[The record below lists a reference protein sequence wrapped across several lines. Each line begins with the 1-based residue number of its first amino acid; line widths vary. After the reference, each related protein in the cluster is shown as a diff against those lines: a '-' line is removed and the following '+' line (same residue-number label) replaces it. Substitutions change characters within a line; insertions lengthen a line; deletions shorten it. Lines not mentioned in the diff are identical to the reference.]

1 VAHIYSNNGIIQRQ
15 QEGDFMEGLVVV
27 TGVNGHIGNNLARQL
42 VEAGYTVRGTVRSL
56 DKAPKLNMEFVEAD
70 VLNPND
76 WESALKGATGLF
88 HLATIYATTGDGQL
102 ILDTANQGTENVLRA
117 AAREGIKRVVYT
129 SSVAAIGSSP
139 KGVVKDE
146 SNWNSNF
153 SLPYT
158 QAKTESEKRA
168 WELAEELGID
178 LRVINPSGVLGGSF
192 SRPTPSTD
200 IIGDAMKGKYPVV
213 PKIPLAFVHVDDVAS
228 AHRLA
233 YEIDEANGRYVL
245 APYQDG
251 NIHDLLKR
259 ARKLYPKMKFPRIG
273 IPLWLLP
280 IVVLQDWFM
289 GLFTGKRLLTRS
301 AAKSFSKGDSKYS
314 SKKAEEELGLTWK
327 PYDDCIH
334 DTVEAY
340 R

>member
-1 VAHIYSNNGIIQRQ
+1 MQ
-15 QEGDFMEGLVVV
+15 GLVVV
-27 TGVNGHIGNNLARQL
+27 TGANGHIGNNLCRQL
-42 VEAGYTVRGTVRSL
+42 LEKGYTVRGTVRSL
-56 DKAPKLNMEFVEAD
+56 DKAPNLDMEFVEAD
-70 VLNPND
+70 VLKEEGWD
-76 WESALKGATGLF
+76 MVLEGASGLF
-88 HLATIYATTGDGQL
+88 HLATIYATSGDGQL
-102 ILDTANQGTENVLRA
+102 ILDTANKGTEIVFKA
-117 AAREGIKRVVYT
+117 AAKAGISRIVYT

-146 SNWNSNF
+146 SNWNENF

-158 QAKTESEKRA
+158 QAKTESERRA
-168 WELAEELGID
+168 WQLAEELNLD

-213 PKIPLAFVHVDDVAS
+213 PKIPLAFVHVDDVAT
-228 AHRLA
+228 AHINA
-233 YEIDEANGRYVL
+233 YEIDEASGRYVL

-259 ARKLYPKMKFPRIG
+259 AKKLYPKMKFPRLG

-280 IVVLQDWFM
+280 VVVLQDWFM

-301 AAKSFSKGDSKYS
+301 AAKSFSSGDAKYS

-327 PYDDCIH
+327 SYDDCIH

>member
-1 VAHIYSNNGIIQRQ
+1 
-15 QEGDFMEGLVVV
+15 MVV

-42 VEAGYTVRGTVRSL
+42 VDEGYTVRGTVRSM
-56 DKAPKLNMEFVEAD
+56 DKAPKLEMEFVEAD
-70 VLNPND
+70 VLNPED
-76 WESALKGATGLF
+76 WPKVLNGATWLF
-88 HLATIYATTGDGQL
+88 HLATIYATSGDGQL

-117 AAREGIKRVVYT
+117 AASEGIKRVVYT
-129 SSVAAIGSSP
+129 SSVAAIGTSP
-139 KGVVKDE
+139 KGVIKDE
-146 SNWNSNF
+146 SNWNENF

-158 QAKTESEKRA
+158 QAKTESERRA

-213 PKIPLAFVHVDDVAS
+213 PKIPLAFVHVDDVAT
-228 AHRLA
+228 AHRMA
-233 YEIDEANGRYVL
+233 YENDDANGRYVL

-251 NIHDLLKR
+251 NIYDLLKR
-259 ARKLYPKMKFPRIG
+259 AKKLYPKMKFPRLG

-280 IVVLQDWFM
+280 VVVLQDWFM

-314 SKKAEEELGLTWK
+314 SKKAEEDLGLTWK
-327 PYDDCIH
+327 SYDDCIH

>member
-1 VAHIYSNNGIIQRQ
+1 
-15 QEGDFMEGLVVV
+15 MEGLVVV

-42 VEAGYTVRGTVRSL
+42 IDSGYKVRGTVRSM
-56 DKAPKLNMEFVEAD
+56 DKAPDLDMEFVEAD
-70 VLNPND
+70 VLNPDD
-76 WESALKGATGLF
+76 WNRVLEGATGLF
-88 HLATIYATTGDGQL
+88 HLATIYATSGDGQL
-102 ILDTANQGTENVLRA
+102 IIDTANKGTENVFRA
-117 AAREGIKRVVYT
+117 AAACGVKRVVYT
-129 SSVAAIGSSP
+129 SSVAAIGSIP
-139 KGVVKDE
+139 KNVVKDE
-146 SNWNSNF
+146 SNWNDNF

-158 QAKTESEKRA
+158 RAKTESERRA
-168 WELAEELGID
+168 WELAKELDID

-200 IIGDAMKGKYPVV
+200 IIGDAMKGKYPLV
-213 PKIPLAFVHVDDVAS
+213 PKIPLAFVHVEDVAT

-233 YEIDEANGRYVL
+233 YEIDEAHGRYVL

-251 NIHDLLKR
+251 TIHDLLKR
-259 ARKLYPKMKFPRIG
+259 AKKLYPKMKFPRFG

-280 IVVLQDWFM
+280 IIVVQDWFM

-301 AAKSFSKGDSKYS
+301 AAKAFSKGDSKYS
-314 SKKAEEELGLTWK
+314 SKKVENELGLSWK
-327 PYDDCIH
+327 SYDDCIH

>member
-1 VAHIYSNNGIIQRQ
+1 
-15 QEGDFMEGLVVV
+15 MVV

-42 VEAGYTVRGTVRSL
+42 IDEGYTVRGTVRSMA
-56 DKAPKLNMEFVEAD
+56 KAPKLEMEFVEAD
-70 VLNPND
+70 VLNPED
-76 WESALKGATGLF
+76 WPKVLNGATGLF
-88 HLATIYATTGDGQL
+88 HLATIYATSGDGQL

-117 AAREGIKRVVYT
+117 AASEGIKRVVYT
-129 SSVAAIGSSP
+129 SSVAAIGTSP
-139 KGVVKDE
+139 KGVIKDE
-146 SNWNSNF
+146 SNWNENF
-153 SLPYT
+153 SLAYT

-213 PKIPLAFVHVDDVAS
+213 PKIPLAFVHVDDVAT
-228 AHRLA
+228 AHRMA
-233 YEIDEANGRYVL
+233 YENDDANGRYVL

-251 NIHDLLKR
+251 NIYDLLKR
-259 ARKLYPKMKFPRIG
+259 AKKLYPKMKFPRLG

-280 IVVLQDWFM
+280 VVVLQDWFM

-314 SKKAEEELGLTWK
+314 SKKAEEDLGLTWK
-327 PYDDCIH
+327 SYDDCIH

>member
-1 VAHIYSNNGIIQRQ
+1 MDGV
-15 QEGDFMEGLVVV
+15 VVV
-27 TGVNGHIGNNLARQL
+27 TGANGHIGNNLSRQL
-42 VEAGYTVRGTVRSL
+42 VENGYTVRGTVRSM
-56 DKAPKLNMEFVEAD
+56 DKAPNIEMEFVEAD
-70 VLNPND
+70 VLNQED
-76 WESALKGATGLF
+76 WPRVLEGATGLF
-88 HLATIYATTGDGQL
+88 HLATIYATSGDGQL
-102 ILDTANQGTENVLRA
+102 ILDTANKGTENVLRA
-117 AAREGIKRVVYT
+117 AAACGIKRVVYT
-129 SSVAAIGSSP
+129 SSVAAIGSTP
-139 KGVVKDE
+139 KKVVKDE
-146 SNWNSNF
+146 SNWNDNF
-153 SLPYT
+153 SMPYT
-158 QAKTESEKRA
+158 RAKTESERRA
-168 WELAEELGID
+168 WELAKELDID

-213 PKIPLAFVHVDDVAS
+213 PKIPLAFVHVEDVAT

-233 YEIDEANGRYVL
+233 YEVDEAHGRYVL

-259 ARKLYPKMKFPRIG
+259 AKKLYPKMKFPRFG

-280 IVVLQDWFM
+280 AVVFQDWFM
-289 GLFTGKRLLTRS
+289 GLFSGKRLLTRS

-314 SKKAEEELGLTWK
+314 SKKAENELGITWK
-327 PYDDCIH
+327 SYDDCIH

>member
-1 VAHIYSNNGIIQRQ
+1 
-15 QEGDFMEGLVVV
+15 MEGLVVV

-42 VEAGYTVRGTVRSL
+42 IDSGYKVRGTVRSM
-56 DKAPKLNMEFVEAD
+56 DKAPNLDMEFVEAD
-70 VLNPND
+70 VLNPDD
-76 WESALKGATGLF
+76 WNRVLEGATGLF
-88 HLATIYATTGDGQL
+88 HLATIYATSGDGQL
-102 ILDTANQGTENVLRA
+102 IIDTANKGTENVFRA
-117 AAREGIKRVVYT
+117 AAACGVKRVVYT
-129 SSVAAIGSSP
+129 SSVAAIGSTP
-139 KGVVKDE
+139 KNVIKDE
-146 SNWNSNF
+146 SNWNDNF

-158 QAKTESEKRA
+158 RAKTESERRA
-168 WELAEELGID
+168 WELAKELDID

-213 PKIPLAFVHVDDVAS
+213 PKIPLAFVHVEDVAT

-233 YEIDEANGRYVL
+233 YEIDEAHGRYVL

-251 NIHDLLKR
+251 TIHDLLKR
-259 ARKLYPKMKFPRIG
+259 GKKLYPKMKFPRFG

-280 IVVLQDWFM
+280 LIVFQDWFM

-301 AAKSFSKGDSKYS
+301 AAKAFSKGDSKYS
-314 SKKAEEELGLTWK
+314 SKKVEDELGISWK
-327 PYDDCIH
+327 SYDDCIH

>member
-1 VAHIYSNNGIIQRQ
+1 MQ
-15 QEGDFMEGLVVV
+15 GLVVV
-27 TGVNGHIGNNLARQL
+27 TGANGHIGNNLCRQL
-42 VEAGYTVRGTVRSL
+42 LEKGYTVRGTVRSL
-56 DKAPKLNMEFVEAD
+56 DKAPNLDMEFIEAD
-70 VLNPND
+70 VLVD
-76 WESALKGATGLF
+76 EGWDKVLEDASGLF
-88 HLATIYATTGDGQL
+88 HLATIYATSGDGQL
-102 ILDTANQGTENVLRA
+102 ILDTANKGTEIVFRA
-117 AAREGIKRVVYT
+117 AAKAGISRIVYT

-146 SNWNSNF
+146 SNWNENF

-158 QAKTESEKRA
+158 QAKTESERKA
-168 WELAEELGID
+168 WQLAEELNLD

-213 PKIPLAFVHVDDVAS
+213 PKIPLAFVHVDDVAT
-228 AHRLA
+228 AHINA

-259 ARKLYPKMKFPRIG
+259 AKKLYPKMKFPRLG

-280 IVVLQDWFM
+280 VVVLQDWFM

-301 AAKSFSKGDSKYS
+301 AAKSFSSGDSKYS
-314 SKKAEEELGLTWK
+314 NKKAEEELGLTWK
-327 PYDDCIH
+327 SYDDCIH

>member
-1 VAHIYSNNGIIQRQ
+1 
-15 QEGDFMEGLVVV
+15 MEGLVVV

-42 VEAGYTVRGTVRSL
+42 IDSGYKVRGTVRSM
-56 DKAPKLNMEFVEAD
+56 DKAPDLDMEFVEAD
-70 VLNPND
+70 VLNPDD
-76 WESALKGATGLF
+76 WNRVLEGATGLF
-88 HLATIYATTGDGQL
+88 HLATIYATSGDGQL
-102 ILDTANQGTENVLRA
+102 IIDTANKGTENVFRA
-117 AAREGIKRVVYT
+117 AAACGVKRVVYT
-129 SSVAAIGSSP
+129 SSVAAIGSTP
-139 KGVVKDE
+139 KNVVKDE
-146 SNWNSNF
+146 SNWNDNF

-158 QAKTESEKRA
+158 RAKTESERRA
-168 WELAEELGID
+168 WELAKELDID

-200 IIGDAMKGKYPVV
+200 IIGDAMKGKYPLV
-213 PKIPLAFVHVDDVAS
+213 PKIPLAFVHVEDVAT

-233 YEIDEANGRYVL
+233 YEIDDAHGRYVL

-251 NIHDLLKR
+251 TIHDLLKR
-259 ARKLYPKMKFPRIG
+259 AKKLYPKMKFPRFG

-280 IVVLQDWFM
+280 IIVVQDWFM

-301 AAKSFSKGDSKYS
+301 AAKAFSKGDSKYS
-314 SKKAEEELGLTWK
+314 SKKVEDELGISWK
-327 PYDDCIH
+327 SYDDCIH